1 MNLSRLTL
9 EWEPLDDQ
17 SQGNAG
23 LNVTTAQNFICIG
36 RPGQN
41 VNNTC
46 FIGNIFAV
54 TTGIADAIN
63 VVVDSNGQL
72 GTMSSSRKPIGLAPV
87 SRVRITTADNFGLWP
102 QRVKTRDAFIFR
114 ADGVLTAFIELE
126 ATISTHSLGRT
137 YE

>member
-17 SQGNAG
+17 SRGNVG
-23 LNVTTAQNFICIG
+23 LNVTTAQNVICIG

-46 FIGNIFAV
+46 LIGNIFAV

-72 GTMSSSRKPIGLAPV
+72 GTMSSSRRFKNEIEPMDKASEAILALKPV
-87 SRVRITTADNFGLWP
+87 TFHYKSDRRIYVN
-102 QRVKTRDAFIFR
+102 
-114 ADGVLTAFIELE
+114 
-126 ATISTHSLGRT
+126 LG
-137 YE
+137 